1 LKMKFPHRPKTKLTS
16 SQIGL
21 FKGFRSGLEVAIA
34 SELDSQRVE
43 YHFEKTKLSYTKPEK
58 VHTYT
63 PDFYL
68 VQKDIYIETKGYFTT
83 QDRQKMRLIKEQH
96 PKLDIRFIFSNS
108 RQRISK
114 KSKTTYGMWC
124 DKYGF
129 QYTDKHVPKE
139 WL

>member
-1 LKMKFPHRPKTKLTS
+1 MKFPHRPKTKLTS

-68 VQKDIYIETKGYFTT
+68 VQKIYTLKLKDILLLK
-83 QDRQKMRLIKEQH
+83 
-96 PKLDIRFIFSNS
+96 
-108 RQRISK
+108 
-114 KSKTTYGMWC
+114 
-124 DKYGF
+124 
-129 QYTDKHVPKE
+129 TDKNASNKRTTPKVRH
-139 WL
+139 